1 MNVYVYTAV
10 VTHYITPSTPANC
23 HLFREHILIIF
34 SDMSS
39 DLILR
44 SLLLLHFVRN
54 RLNFQILLS
63 LHTVQRVFCGNPV
76 QHSVLTLCESCLKA
90 LALRVL
96 AVKTHVILVQDK
108 VGPVEGLHGSMQG
121 CGIQELL
128 SLMSGISLR
137 VIVVSEAV
145 LVRLARTVTLV
156 SPVIVV
162 HCVSVGV
169 A

>member
-1 MNVYVYTAV
+1 M
-10 VTHYITPSTPANC
+10 
-23 HLFREHILIIF
+23 LFLGV
-34 SDMSS
+34 SA

-44 SLLLLHFVRN
+44 TLLLLHFVRN
-54 RLNFQILLS
+54 RLDFQILLP
-63 LHTVQRVFCGNPV
+63 LHAVQRVFCGNSI

-90 LALRVL
+90 LALGVL

-108 VGPVEGLHGSMQG
+108 VGPIESLHSSMQG

-128 SLMSGISLR
+128 SLMRAISLG

-162 HCVSVGV
+162 HYVSVGV